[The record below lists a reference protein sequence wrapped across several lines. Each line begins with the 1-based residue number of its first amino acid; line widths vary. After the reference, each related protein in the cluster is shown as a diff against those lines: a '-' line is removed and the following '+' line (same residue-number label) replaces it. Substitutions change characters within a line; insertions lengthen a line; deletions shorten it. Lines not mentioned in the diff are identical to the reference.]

1 MRLKPPLLHKPRL
14 RVVLALGMAVAC
26 FTGLA
31 LSQATPALADPT
43 QTLVVVGSDTIQ
55 DIWDQYGI
63 DASGNLIG
71 SYDAVNPVT
80 QVAHEIITPVDGS
93 ANVKC
98 SFVRPNGSSEGVANL
113 RLALNPAT
121 TNGGAAIQP
130 AAGQGCVD
138 IARSSS
144 APASTLLSTTGPIIY
159 IPFALDAVAGSVG
172 PANAASCP
180 ASNPCPSFPVVT
192 PSNGTVTV
200 SPVSTAITT
209 ADSFT
214 LADLQTMYDNCATV
228 TEGGVTYDP
237 TGTIAGDTKIDLY
250 IPQPGSGTRNFWATT
265 LNFNA
270 TTPPS
275 CVHDHI
281 VGGVLSADNVAV
293 EEHNGTAVVSD
304 PNGFGPFSIAQWISQ
319 GNGHN
324 DRRHGVTLHN
334 LNGITPLTTTGS
346 LNTSFPITRDVYD
359 VVSFARVTTTS
370 DPLFALLNGPNS
382 FTCNEKGQILS
393 YGFAL
398 IGTTCGQINQNLRV
412 VG

>member
-1 MRLKPPLLHKPRL
+1 MNRKPSKSPRSL
-14 RVVLALGMAVAC
+14 RIRAMVALAMAVVGLS
-26 FTGLA
+26 GLA
-31 LSQATPALADPT
+31 LAQTTPALADPT
-43 QTLVVVGSDTIQ
+43 EILVAVGSDVTQ
-55 DIWDQYGI
+55 DVYNQFAL
-63 DASGNLIG
+63 DATGNLVG
-71 SYDAVNPVT
+71 SYNATNPVT
-80 QVAHEIITPVDGS
+80 GVAHEVITPFDGS
-93 ANVKC
+93 SGMQC
-98 SFVRPNGSSEGVANL
+98 SFARPSGSSEGISDLVN
-113 RLALNPAT
+113 NPS
-121 TNGGAAIQP
+121 
-130 AAGQGCVD
+130 CVD
-138 IARSSS
+138 IARASSQVTPNPVG
-144 APASTLLSTTGPIIY
+144 AHVQ
-159 IPFALDAVAGSVG
+159 IPFAIDGLAGSTG
-172 PANAASCP
+172 PMTCTP
-180 ASNPCPSFPVVT
+180 ASLCPSFSVFT
-192 PSNGTVTV
+192 GSGTVTV
-200 SPVSTAITT
+200 TPVVTAITT